1 MQSDI
6 TIYAESIDDISPINS
21 QNIAIGLNNVDIES
35 LLNDLDTDDLI
46 DYVKNRSEIYD
57 ELYQDIKDEIAEAKY
72 ASLEKYWWLKL

>member
-1 MQSDI
+1 MKSDI

-35 LLNDLDTDDLI
+35 LLDDLDADDLI
-46 DYVKNRSEIYD
+46 DYIKNRSEIYD

-72 ASLEKYWWLKL
+72 ASLEKY

>member
-72 ASLEKYWWLKL
+72 ASLEKY